1 MATENIFI
9 VHPENTEQV
18 NALKAF
24 VKALKIKFEI
34 ANEKPYNQDF
44 VAKIKKSREEFTD
57 KYKVK
62 NYILRGRRSCHKG
75 VSSICQ
81 TA

>member
-44 VAKIKKSREEFTD
+44 VVKIKKSRKEFKEGNFKHIEKED
-57 KYKVK
+57 
-62 NYILRGRRSCHKG
+62 LQSFLGL
-75 VSSICQ
+75 Q
-81 TA
+81 

>member
-1 MATENIFI
+1 MASENIFI
-9 VHPENTEQV
+9 IHPENAEQV

-44 VAKIKKSREEFTD
+44 VAKIKKSREEYNDGNFIPVEKD
-57 KYKVK
+57 D
-62 NYILRGRRSCHKG
+62 LQRFLGL
-75 VSSICQ
+75 Q
-81 TA
+81 